1 MNKYL
6 NYNLLL
12 VQKKSIFFY
21 EKTLLFIIQRILQ
34 LSDLQHNRTKKLNEF
49 SFDFQNNK
57 KNESRPFRLIK
68 IPLTWSYNSRN
79 FFIYYYAIFNSS
91 IDLSLTLFFSHHD
104 GTKEEKARWE
114 RKGKENYMKNFIK
127 FINPVFVNKNNLNLT
142 RKIKIKIYI
151 NKQNRKKVNSGR
163 SFLLFFFILI
173 KW

>member
-1 MNKYL
+1 MRKLYC
-6 NYNLLL
+6 
-12 VQKKSIFFY
+12 
-21 EKTLLFIIQRILQ
+21 
-34 LSDLQHNRTKKLNEF
+34 LSYNEF
-49 SFDFQNNK
+49 CNYQIYNITEKSFCFQWMDFLALIFK
-57 KNESRPFRLIK
+57 IKNESRPFRLIK

-91 IDLSLTLFFSHHD
+91 IDFSLSLSFFSSWWN
-104 GTKEEKARWE
+104 KRKKARWE

-163 SFLLFFFILI
+163 SFLLFILCI
-173 KW
+173 KYY